1 MENVTDVYTGPC
13 SPESRY
19 IKPFSVHYKQVSVAC
34 TDKRYR
40 ATGPHRVTGPE
51 STAWLLP
58 LTGTVVGD
66 VSANNRASNV
76 AAWPCETCGVRGP
89 GGCLIVR
96 RFDSPKVSCIG

>member
-1 MENVTDVYTGPC
+1 MFIQD
-13 SPESRY
+13 
-19 IKPFSVHYKQVSVAC
+19 
-34 TDKRYR
+34 R
-40 ATGPHRVTGPE
+40 ARLKADISNLLVFTINRLVLHVRTKGTGPHRVTGPE

-76 AAWPCETCGVRGP
+76 AAWPCETCGVRGR